1 MQVSHSLKISLEG
14 EITHSVK
21 LTQLTEEERTA
32 GTVQMWVRSERKKKT
47 VLKILKGVNTSAT

>member
-1 MQVSHSLKISLEG
+1 MKISLEG

-32 GTVQMWVRSERKKKT
+32 GTVQMWVRSERKKKKT